1 MKTAQTRKIVVAW
14 RLELG
19 A

>member
-1 MKTAQTRKIVVAW
+1 MKTAQTRKIC
-14 RLELG
+14 G